1 MSDDNKGTEPYSAAF
16 APMVRQK
23 LLWHWSKH
31 QVVVAA
37 VCLAIIMFNI
47 SLARVDLFAPV
58 NLVCLAVLG
67 VDLPIVKRMSL
78 WQIAALQAGFLLRRA
93 TGASRSTISPITAG
107 DTVALLD
114 VPGPEGKIIRP
125 YELVNSGEM
134 NGSCWIWDAES
145 CEATSIIRF
154 RSAGS
159 ELAKN
164 TVKNSHADSFSMAL
178 HSLVDHPE
186 VERVTFQTRSL
197 TRPTG
202 VTAPADGGSE
212 AERDVWAL
220 ETGALRT
227 AMYHDYTVT
236 VTISPAKRLGRRP
249 TVRDTGDVLY
259 DVTSRFID
267 MLSPIVGQAG
277 PFRWLDAQQV
287 RGDMKCLTD
296 PDAYTLLDK
305 DGRLDDDQP
314 VWTSYEEFADYIR
327 VGSTYARTY
336 WIDRWPEAESPV
348 IADWLVQLDSSP
360 DTRMVFTQAFHARNQ
375 KEAKTAL
382 EMASNE
388 TGVMDR
394 FNQML
399 NRQPDTQTLDEARLM
414 ERRKQENTKEH
425 GDVEFQGFVTVLA
438 NSQEDLDQAC
448 QNLHARTGGYAMHL
462 DKQINQQL
470 TRWVGA
476 LPLGMEGRR

>member
-1 MSDDNKGTEPYSAAF
+1 MSDEKTGTEPYSAAF
-16 APMVRQK
+16 APLIRQK
-23 LLWHWSKH
+23 LLWHWAKH

-37 VCLAIIMFNI
+37 ICFSIIVFGI
-47 SLARVDLFAPV
+47 TLVHVSLFAPV
-58 NLVCLAVLG
+58 NMACFAVLC

-78 WQIAALQAGFLLRRA
+78 WQLAALQAGFLLRKA
-93 TGASRSTISPITAG
+93 TGASRATISPITAG
-107 DTVALLD
+107 DTVALVD
-114 VPGPEGKIIRP
+114 VPGPEGKIIKP

-164 TVKNSHADSFSMAL
+164 TEKNSHADSFSKAL
-178 HSLVDHPE
+178 HSLVDHPD
-186 VERVTFQTRSL
+186 VQRVTFQARSL
-197 TRPTG
+197 IRPTD
-202 VTAPADGGSE
+202 VTVQEAGGSE
-212 AERDVWAL
+212 AQRDVRAL
-220 ETGALRT
+220 ETGSLRT

-236 VTISPAKRLGRRP
+236 ITISPVMRMGRRP
-249 TVRDTGDVLY
+249 SVQDTGDALLEA
-259 DVTSRFID
+259 TNRFID
-267 MLSPIVGQAG
+267 MLSPIVGPTG

-296 PDAYTLLDK
+296 PDAYTLLDD

-314 VWTSYEEFADYIR
+314 VWTSYEEFPDYIR

-336 WIDRWPEAESPV
+336 WIDRWPEADSPV
-348 IADWLVQLDSSP
+348 IADWLIQLDSSP
-360 DTRMVFTQAFHARNQ
+360 DTRMIFTQAFHARSQ
-375 KEAKTAL
+375 KEANNAL
-382 EMASNE
+382 EMASTE
-388 TGVMDR
+388 TGTMDR
-394 FNQML
+394 LNQL
-399 NRQPDTQTLDEARLM
+399 LKRQPDTQTLDEARLM

-438 NSQEDLDQAC
+438 ESLEDLDRAGHD
-448 QNLHARTGGYAMHL
+448 LIARTSGYAMHL
-462 DKQINQQL
+462 DKQVDQQL
-470 TRWVGA
+470 ARWVGA